1 LEINIANLK
10 ERLQDMKI
18 RRNYLQI
25 EKDMIHDF
33 YHNTREEIKELEAR
47 VTNFDT
53 KMQNAESKHRTD
65 IISHM
70 QKVKHLEYEH
80 QNSCTQVKGD
90 AAQNMEDERNHHT
103 KTEKDN
109 LLDKK
114 ERKEQYGINEKSNIA
129 EVESKEEELQKK
141 VEDLQQDLEFQKEG
155 LIESYELKLE
165 QLEDELDLRMK
176 VEIHELEERKN
187 EHINELMHNHEQAFT
202 EMKQYQ
208 NDITRENLEL
218 IKQHRERLTE
228 LKTTTATNENLLISL
243 REGVKE
249 LEGPLLQA
257 EQKRDDL
264 KKQTKTLDKDTM
276 ALRNAIGLLKD
287 IKKKTKNLTKNKTEL
302 D

>member
-1 LEINIANLK
+1 
-10 ERLQDMKI
+10 
-18 RRNYLQI
+18 
-25 EKDMIHDF
+25 
-33 YHNTREEIKELEAR
+33 
-47 VTNFDT
+47 
-53 KMQNAESKHRTD
+53 
-65 IISHM
+65 
-70 QKVKHLEYEH
+70 
-80 QNSCTQVKGD
+80 
-90 AAQNMEDERNHHT
+90 
-103 KTEKDN
+103 
-109 LLDKK
+109 
-114 ERKEQYGINEKSNIA
+114 
-129 EVESKEEELQKK
+129 
-141 VEDLQQDLEFQKEG
+141 

>member
-1 LEINIANLK
+1 
-10 ERLQDMKI
+10 
-18 RRNYLQI
+18 
-25 EKDMIHDF
+25 
-33 YHNTREEIKELEAR
+33 
-47 VTNFDT
+47 
-53 KMQNAESKHRTD
+53 
-65 IISHM
+65 
-70 QKVKHLEYEH
+70 
-80 QNSCTQVKGD
+80 
-90 AAQNMEDERNHHT
+90 
-103 KTEKDN
+103 
-109 LLDKK
+109 
-114 ERKEQYGINEKSNIA
+114 
-129 EVESKEEELQKK
+129 
-141 VEDLQQDLEFQKEG
+141 
-155 LIESYELKLE
+155 
-165 QLEDELDLRMK
+165 MK
-176 VEIHELEERKN
+176 VEIHEIEERKN
-187 EHINELMHNHEQAFT
+187 EHMNELMHNHEQAFT